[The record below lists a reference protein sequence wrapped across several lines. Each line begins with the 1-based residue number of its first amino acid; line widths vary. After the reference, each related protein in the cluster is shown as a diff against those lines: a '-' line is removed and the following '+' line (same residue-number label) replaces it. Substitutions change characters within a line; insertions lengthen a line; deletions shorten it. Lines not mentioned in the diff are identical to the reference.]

1 MSGAKEC
8 CSCMLTCTQP
18 HWGGFLNVRPQGLIS
33 VMVSMSIMSVMF
45 DQVVVLILLSF
56 KEWVVQ
62 EGRVHKIIS
71 TLLTVQSD
79 INDKSFET
87 KALFHGGPWGP
98 VLGDPDFNETCWGAY
113 SSALNN
119 LVPYRLRMLIHWL
132 VLWSKFGF
140 LFISF
145 CPFIFSRLVLFGPG
159 PPVCYCITRGLF
171 GPNTNHSDH
180 IEWLRNHL
188 GIVPYLDENV
198 VDATCQT
205 KGCLVLLNILLWCEV
220 NFRTEAS
227 L

>member
-1 MSGAKEC
+1 MGDLTNNLLKGLKRNILKSIKIYYQSTNERMSGAKEC

-45 DQVVVLILLSF
+45 GQVVELILLLSF

-98 VLGDPDFNETCWGAY
+98 VLGDPDFNETFWGAY

-132 VLWSKFGF
+132 VLW
-140 LFISF
+140 I
-145 CPFIFSRLVLFGPG
+145 
-159 PPVCYCITRGLF
+159 
-171 GPNTNHSDH
+171 
-180 IEWLRNHL
+180 
-188 GIVPYLDENV
+188 
-198 VDATCQT
+198 
-205 KGCLVLLNILLWCEV
+205 
-220 NFRTEAS
+220 
-227 L
+227 